1 MKLLIAT
8 GNPGKVREYAALL
21 AGLNLTLVLPSDLGL
36 LEKVEESGLSYAQN
50 ALRKAM
56 AYARASGMW
65 TLADDSGLE
74 VDALNGAPGVHSARY
89 AGPQASDQDRYRL
102 LLRNLK
108 GVPEERRTAR
118 FRCAIALASP
128 TGEAHV
134 REGTCEG
141 RIATEPSGS
150 GGFGYDPVFYLPEV
164 GCTMAELP
172 AETKNRISHRARAA
186 MKIREVLTRLIERQ
200 DFSASPRHPKILSPD
215 ELARRRQDWR
225 AEGLTFVLTN
235 GVFDLLHVGH
245 VRYLQAAR
253 RLGDVLVV
261 GLNSDAS
268 AQAIK
273 GPGHPI
279 QPQDERAEILAAL
292 SCVDYVVIF
301 DQPTAEQLVESLQ
314 PDVYVKGGDYAGWE
328 EHVTGK
334 GLPEGPIVKA
344 YGGQVKI
351 LPYFPGRSTSDLIRR
366 IQQGKG
372 EL

>member
-8 GNPGKVREYAALL
+8 SNQGKVREYTALL
-21 AGLNLTLVLPSDLGL
+21 AGLNLAIVLPSDLGL
-36 LEKVEESGLSYAQN
+36 REEIVESGTNYAQN
-50 ALRKAM
+50 ALRKATT
-56 AYARASGMW
+56 YAKASGIW
-65 TLADDSGLE
+65 ALADDSGLE
-74 VDALNGAPGVHSARY
+74 VDALNGAPGLHSARY
-89 AGPQASDQDRYRL
+89 AGLQASDQDRYEL
-102 LLRNLK
+102 LLLNLK
-108 GVPEERRTAR
+108 DLPEERRTAR

-141 RIATEPSGS
+141 RIATAPSGS

-172 AETKNRISHRARAA
+172 VEAKNRISHRARAM
-186 MKIREVLTRLIERQ
+186 MKMQEVLVGVIQREDLSIP
-200 DFSASPRHPKILSPD
+200 PRHLKILSM
-215 ELARRRQDWR
+215 EEIARRRQVWR
-225 AEGLTFVLTN
+225 TEGQTLVLTN

-253 RLGDVLVV
+253 QLGDVLVV

-268 AQAIK
+268 AQVIK

-301 DQPTAEQLVESLQ
+301 DQPTAEQLVELLQ
-314 PDVYVKGGDYAGWE
+314 PDVYVKGGDYTGWDE
-328 EHVTGK
+328 RGTGK
-334 GLPEGPIVKA
+334 ILPEGSIVKT
-344 YGGQVKI
+344 YGGRVMI
-351 LPYFPGRSTSDLIRR
+351 LPYFPGRSTSDLIRK
-366 IQQGKG
+366 IQQREE